1 MRDRGRFRESS
12 VFREVRE
19 GSYIREVREGSYT
32 REVREGSYFREI
44 SVFRD
49 GFRDGDLRRIRE
61 LRIFDFWDL
70 RDFRYEV
77 IFKISKGFYY

>member
-19 GSYIREVREGSYT
+19 GSYIREVREGSY
-32 REVREGSYFREI
+32 FREI
-44 SVFRD
+44 SV
-49 GFRDGDLRRIRE
+49 FRDGDLRRIRE

>member
-19 GSYIREVREGSYT
+19 GSYIREVRESSYT

-49 GFRDGDLRRIRE
+49 GDLRRIRE
-61 LRIFDFWDL
+61 LRISDFWDL